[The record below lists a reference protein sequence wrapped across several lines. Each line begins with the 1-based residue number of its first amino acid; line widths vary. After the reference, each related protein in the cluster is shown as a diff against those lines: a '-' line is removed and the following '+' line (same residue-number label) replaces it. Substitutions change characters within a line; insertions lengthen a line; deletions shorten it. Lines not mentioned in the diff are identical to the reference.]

1 MDKNTFTQE
10 IRCFNC
16 AYVLS
21 ACICPGKPKA
31 AQAAKGPRAIIAETY
46 EPVNLPTLAGIRAA
60 AHRGEQVSLAELA
73 QAQRREQQPKRTR
86 ANAEAL
92 SLTEQAEE
100 SILDD
105 ILDATQKH
113 MAGFTAAMPASVQ
126 AKRETQKR
134 LPLAPSTVDRVAAL
148 VQATPAPKKR
158 SLSDLASLL

>member
-1 MDKNTFTQE
+1 MSNTFTQE

-16 AYVLS
+16 AYTLS
-21 ACICPGKPKA
+21 RCICPGKSP
-31 AQAAKGPRAIIAETY
+31 
-46 EPVNLPTLAGIRAA
+46 EPVQTVASISAA
-60 AHRGEQVSLAELA
+60 ARRGEQISLYELA
-73 QAQRREQQPKRTR
+73 QAQRREQQPKTFTRTR

-113 MAGFTAAMPASVQ
+113 MAGFTAAMPPSVQ
-126 AKRETQKR
+126 AKRETQKL
-134 LPLAPSTVDRVAAL
+134 LPIQRYQSHARKGLDEVARAPMPPDPVKP
-148 VQATPAPKKR
+148 QAPPKKR